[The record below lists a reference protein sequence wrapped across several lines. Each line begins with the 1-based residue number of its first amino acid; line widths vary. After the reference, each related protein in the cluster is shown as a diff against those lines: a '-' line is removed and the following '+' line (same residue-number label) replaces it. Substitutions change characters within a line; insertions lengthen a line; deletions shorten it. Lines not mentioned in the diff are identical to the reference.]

1 MPQHKT
7 FIFTDDKAQT
17 NLTHKLALARLSNRS
32 TRDLQ
37 LDWTQVQTDVYKPT
51 KLPQN
56 IFKCYFIFKLN
67 YFIIL
72 FKIVVIFHKITV
84 ILIK

>member
-51 KLPQN
+51 KLHWLSH
-56 IFKCYFIFKLN
+56 FIGL
-67 YFIIL
+67 L
-72 FKIVVIFHKITV
+72 FNNLFTLLKHFS
-84 ILIK
+84 LC